1 MTRNGGRGRMI
12 IGKQSPGDDGGDD
25 YDDYLYDYHDD
36 YDDYL
41 YDNYDDYDDEYDQG
55 PGENDKS

>member
-1 MTRNGGRGRMI
+1 MI
-12 IGKQSPGDDGGDD
+12 IGKQSPGDD

-36 YDDYL
+36 YDDYS
-41 YDNYDDYDDEYDQG
+41 YDYYDDYDDNYDQG

>member
-1 MTRNGGRGRMI
+1 MI
-12 IGKQSPGDDGGDD
+12 IGKQSPG
-25 YDDYLYDYHDD
+25 DD

-41 YDNYDDYDDEYDQG
+41 YDNYDEYDDEYDQG